1 MHVGYFQFHP
11 EFGAVRRNRDRLASR
26 LGEVDCDL
34 LVLPELAFSGYQF
47 VSRDEVLDVAER
59 VPDGPTTR
67 ICVDLARR
75 HNMHLV
81 VGLPE
86 RDGNRCYNSAI
97 VVGPSGFLGCYRKT
111 HLFFEE
117 TLFFSPGN
125 SGLQVWDIG
134 QARLGVMICYD
145 WYYPEVAR
153 TLMLRGA
160 EIVCH
165 PSNLV
170 LPYCPDAMV
179 TRSLENRIFSI
190 TANRIGREARGDK
203 PPLTFIGRSSVISPT
218 GTVLARASA
227 DEAECV
233 VVEINL
239 GEARDK
245 SLNPYNNMLKDRRP
259 RYYVS

>member
-1 MHVGYFQFHP
+1 MQH
-11 EFGAVRRNRDRLASR
+11 NRDQLAAQ

-47 VSRDEVLDVAER
+47 VTRDEVLDLSER

-67 ICVDLARR
+67 VCVDLARCY
-75 HNMHLV
+75 NMHLV

-86 RDGNRCYNSAI
+86 RDGDRCYNSAI

-117 TLFFSPGN
+117 TLFFSPGD

-165 PSNLV
+165 PSNLI

-190 TANRIGREARGDK
+190 TADRIGQEARGGK
-203 PPLTFIGRSSVISPT
+203 SPLTFIGKSSVVSPK
-218 GTVLARASA
+218 GVVLARASA
-227 DEAECV
+227 DQAECV
-233 VVEINL
+233 VVEIDP

-245 SLNPYNNMLKDRRP
+245 SLNPYNDMLKDRRP
-259 RYYVS
+259 RSYVS

>member
-1 MHVGYFQFHP
+1 MHVGYFQFCP
-11 EFGAVRRNRDRLASR
+11 EFGAVQHNRDQLAAQ

-47 VSRDEVLDVAER
+47 VTRDEVMDLSER

-67 ICVDLARR
+67 VCVDLARCY
-75 HNMHLV
+75 NMHLV

-86 RDGNRCYNSAI
+86 RDGDRCYNSAI

-117 TLFFSPGN
+117 TLFFSPGD

-134 QARLGVMICYD
+134 QTRIGVMICYD

-165 PSNLV
+165 PSNLI

-190 TANRIGREARGDK
+190 TADRIGQEARGGK
-203 PPLTFIGRSSVISPT
+203 PPLTFIGKSSVISPK
-218 GTVLARASA
+218 GVVLARASA
-227 DEAECV
+227 DQAECV
-233 VVEINL
+233 VVEIDP
-239 GEARDK
+239 GKARDK
-245 SLNPYNNMLKDRRP
+245 SLNPYNDMLKDRRP
-259 RYYVS
+259 RSYVS

>member
-1 MHVGYFQFHP
+1 MNVGYDQSHP
-11 EFGAVRRNRDRLASR
+11 EFGAVQRNLDQLAARLE
-26 LGEVDCDL
+26 GVDCDL

-47 VSRDEVLDVAER
+47 VTREEVLDVAER

-67 ICVDLARR
+67 ACVDLARR
-75 HNMHLV
+75 HHMHLV

-86 RDGNRCYNSAI
+86 REGDQCYNSAI

-134 QARLGVMICYD
+134 QARIGVMICFD

-153 TLMLRGA
+153 TLTLKGA

-165 PSNLV
+165 PSNLI
-170 LPYCPDAMV
+170 LPHCPDAMV

-190 TANRIGREARGDK
+190 TANRIGREARGGK
-203 PPLTFIGRSSVISPT
+203 PPLTFIGKSAVIAPQ
-218 GTVLARASA
+218 GRVLARASA
-227 DEAECV
+227 DETELT
-233 VVEINL
+233 VVEIDP
-239 GEARDK
+239 GAARDK
-245 SLNPYNNMLKDRRP
+245 AINPYNTLLRDRRP

>member
-1 MHVGYFQFHP
+1 MHVGYFQFCP
-11 EFGAVRRNRDRLASR
+11 EFGAVQHNRDQLAAH

-47 VSRDEVLDVAER
+47 VTRDEVLDLSER

-67 ICVDLARR
+67 VCVDLARCY
-75 HNMHLV
+75 NMHLV

-86 RDGNRCYNSAI
+86 RDGDRCYNSAI

-117 TLFFSPGN
+117 TLFFSPGD

-165 PSNLV
+165 PSNLI

-190 TANRIGREARGDK
+190 TADRIGQEARGGK
-203 PPLTFIGRSSVISPT
+203 PPLTFIGKSSVISPK
-218 GTVLARASA
+218 GVVLSRASA
-227 DEAECV
+227 DQAECV
-233 VVEINL
+233 VVEIDP

-245 SLNPYNNMLKDRRP
+245 SLNPYNDMLKDRRP
-259 RYYVS
+259 RSYVS